1 MPLTIV
7 FVERKNRCN
16 EVAAALQEEGIPAAA
31 LHGGLSQVGGMGSPA
46 GQLRKLVHQW
56 CKSKVKASTASL
68 TSAELVPFKQAPLRS
83 SRTSAPHD
91 HILRFWANSGCAG

>member
-31 LHGGLSQVGGMGSPA
+31 LHGGLSQVGGLGSHA
-46 GQLRKLVHQW
+46 GDCTELRPSVPQVERGCFDRQHS
-56 CKSKVKASTASL
+56 CTTAQ
-68 TSAELVPFKQAPLRS
+68 TAP
-83 SRTSAPHD
+83 
-91 HILRFWANSGCAG
+91 C